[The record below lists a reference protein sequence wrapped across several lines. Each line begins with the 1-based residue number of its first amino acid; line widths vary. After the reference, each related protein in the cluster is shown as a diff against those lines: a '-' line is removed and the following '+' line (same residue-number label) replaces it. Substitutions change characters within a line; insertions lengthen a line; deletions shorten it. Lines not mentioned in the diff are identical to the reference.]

1 MEVAEAGLGVQ
12 VEKSEAW
19 TEEDKA
25 SILHSVASYD
35 REEQRNLENAEA
47 RLRARLATV
56 IRSAKRE
63 CLDSLNVI

>member
-1 MEVAEAGLGVQ
+1 MIPVDRP
-12 VEKSEAW
+12 K
-19 TEEDKA
+19 
-25 SILHSVASYD
+25 ILVFQ
-35 REEQRNLENAEA
+35 EQRNLENAEA